1 MTYADQAYEQILKR
15 IRNAELRQGDPLT
28 EDRIAAELGMSRTP
42 VREALG
48 RLVSRGLAEISFG
61 RTLAVRRL
69 ERTQVIELYEM
80 RQILE
85 GAAARLAAKHASKA
99 EIFSLEQILEKT
111 KPVKGSV
118 KHKPNDMAK
127 LNTDFHEAIVQATH
141 NRYLQ
146 QQASQLNES
155 LWLLNG
161 TTFSF
166 KGRSET
172 AYNEHKSVFEAIAAG
187 QEEQAE
193 ALARLH
199 TEKSLQIRL
208 TMGI

>member
-99 EIFSLEQILEKT
+99 EIFSLEQIL
-111 KPVKGSV
+111 
-118 KHKPNDMAK
+118 
-127 LNTDFHEAIVQATH
+127 
-141 NRYLQ
+141 
-146 QQASQLNES
+146 
-155 LWLLNG
+155 
-161 TTFSF
+161 
-166 KGRSET
+166 
-172 AYNEHKSVFEAIAAG
+172 
-187 QEEQAE
+187 
-193 ALARLH
+193 
-199 TEKSLQIRL
+199 
-208 TMGI
+208 